1 MSTEYAPLSF
11 FESSCHHYTMTPRSG
26 HNKTAR
32 AAVLDGSMFSQP
44 CAPAQGRVPCTRT
57 AAQAAALRLL
67 YHDAAKRPQQNRIER
82 GAFAQRAKCD
92 RMGASRPARG
102 CAFERG
108 VFAQRAKCV
117 RAAGLASPVGTANAC
132 RGKKSGPVCLKSES
146 RFCRRPGG
154 ERLCHACPG
163 AGNSSGGTLCTTGEQ
178 TRWMR

>member
-1 MSTEYAPLSF
+1 
-11 FESSCHHYTMTPRSG
+11 
-26 HNKTAR
+26 
-32 AAVLDGSMFSQP
+32 
-44 CAPAQGRVPCTRT
+44 
-57 AAQAAALRLL
+57 ALRLL

-132 RGKKSGPVCLKSES
+132 RGKNLARSV
-146 RFCRRPGG
+146 
-154 ERLCHACPG
+154 
-163 AGNSSGGTLCTTGEQ
+163 
-178 TRWMR
+178 